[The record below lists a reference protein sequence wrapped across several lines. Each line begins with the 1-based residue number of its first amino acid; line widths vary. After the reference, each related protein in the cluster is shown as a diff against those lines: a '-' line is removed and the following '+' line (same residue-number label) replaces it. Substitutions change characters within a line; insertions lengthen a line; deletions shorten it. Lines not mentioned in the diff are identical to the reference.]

1 MWLTILLTSLGSL
14 GTSLITQIVKNL
26 PWVHETCVWSMGR
39 EDPLEK
45 EMATNSS
52 ILAWKIPW
60 KRSLVGCSPWG
71 HNESG
76 TTEQVT
82 LMTCDPFSLAF
93 NHVMVSKSNL
103 DSNKE
108 LYMLN
113 LIKCGLIY
121 WYNIPVNFLS
131 FINKFL
137 KNTVVYMHY
146 KAKELVLSN
155 CGAGEDS
162 WEFLGLQGN

>member
-1 MWLTILLTSLGSL
+1 MTHNFIDIFRQLRGFPHNSDSKESTLSARDM
-14 GTSLITQIVKNL
+14 SLI
-26 PWVHETCVWSMGR
+26 PGSGR
-39 EDPLEK
+39 SLEK

-52 ILAWKIPW
+52 ILAWKILW

-103 DSNKE
+103 DSKKE

-113 LIKCGLIY
+113 LINCALIY

-137 KNTVVYMHY
+137 KNTVVFMHY